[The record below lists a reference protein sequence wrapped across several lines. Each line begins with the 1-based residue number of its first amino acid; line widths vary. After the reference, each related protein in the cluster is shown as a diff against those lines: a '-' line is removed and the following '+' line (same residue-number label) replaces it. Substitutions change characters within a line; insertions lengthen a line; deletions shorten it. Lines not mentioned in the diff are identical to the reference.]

1 MCDPGVVFAADN
13 VNAESAVEDK
23 NEDANSTVKT
33 IPVIAIVPIPI
44 SSLLCGNC
52 IELHL
57 SLNNFHM
64 DWEITYFVPT
74 GCLMNVKNS
83 RRLRRESRRNH
94 PRMAAMS
101 VAPR

>member
-1 MCDPGVVFAADN
+1 VCGPDVDFTADN

-57 SLNNFHM
+57 SLKKF
-64 DWEITYFVPT
+64 
-74 GCLMNVKNS
+74 L
-83 RRLRRESRRNH
+83 
-94 PRMAAMS
+94 
-101 VAPR
+101 